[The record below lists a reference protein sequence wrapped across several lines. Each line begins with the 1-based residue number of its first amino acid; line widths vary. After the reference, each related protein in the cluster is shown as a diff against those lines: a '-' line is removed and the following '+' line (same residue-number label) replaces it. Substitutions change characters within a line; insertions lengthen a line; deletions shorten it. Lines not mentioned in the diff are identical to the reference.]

1 MKTHASMH
9 KDRWTIV
16 LLALTIPVTLHAQT
30 TGWLQTGAG
39 PYNYTNTAN
48 WVGGTVNGTWDPTL
62 TLTAAQTATFSG
74 DTLVPSLTFGYAGA
88 FNLTLRS
95 DGTANRS
102 LTLGGNISVATASG
116 AVTIGST
123 TANNGLNIDLGGATR
138 TFNANTGRTLVFPNV
153 ISNGGL
159 IITGG
164 GVVTLSGANTFA
176 DGVSLKAGKVR
187 LQNASALGTGTF
199 NIGDT
204 VGTTAV
210 ILESNTANLVNSQN
224 NPQNWNQDFA
234 FSNTQN
240 LNLGTGV
247 VTLAGSRAIDV
258 TGWTLTV
265 DGAIGGGP
273 YSITKN
279 GGGVLVLNGANT
291 YSGGTIINAGKLQFG
306 PGAVPSTGSVLVNIA
321 GTLNTGSTFTTI
333 QDLLDSGRID
343 TASAGTLALTGN
355 SSDSINFS
363 TGSYS
368 NLLLGASTAS
378 TYTGTL
384 TPFNGVYRLGGGGS
398 ALTFSTANTLTGSN
412 RLVVGAVGSTA
423 GTPTFTAS
431 QNFTGS
437 TTIENQTLA
446 LAGADGEFTAS
457 PITVGKSATLTLD
470 SSTAN
475 VTGRTRAPSVTLNGG
490 LLLTKGNN
498 GADSVDT
505 VSGNI
510 TIDSAPTAGC
520 DFITVDAG
528 SKNAQLHAAELVR
541 TNGAVSVVRGDSLGD
556 SPGASIGNFFVDT
569 PPSLI
574 GGNGSEGA
582 TSLSIVPWLIG
593 SRTTTTGGN
602 ASYDQTFV
610 TYESGRGF
618 RPLDLTTECVS
629 DVASGSTT
637 WQNVRVPNGTT
648 WTLTSDTAI
657 NALLLQGS
665 DPNKVNTVVAGT
677 ATLKVRSGL
686 VILGY
691 HRNAQPRI
699 EVPLDF
705 GNAQG
710 VIIVPQGKASTITQP
725 ISGSNG
731 LVVAQTT
738 TTVST
743 GSGGTGVSLPAN
755 CTYTGD
761 TYIFSLQSIGS
772 STLPSG
778 SRTGN
783 VHVYGILSFGTMTI
797 NGLYGTGDI
806 TKGSGSGT
814 LTLGDNDANGDFTGT
829 ITQSGTLSLTKIGSG
844 TQRLGGVCSYTGA
857 TTVNGGTLVVD
868 CTILSDAHIESN
880 ATLRGTGTIDKSGTA
895 LSVKNGG
902 KLAPGDTNGLG
913 TMTILQ
919 GGVAFEDGAALEV
932 TAGKAGQGEISVAG
946 AVTGAATI
954 PVTVHGE
961 GYGKWKILEAASI
974 EPTFQSATSGVL
986 ITVEAS
992 GTQLWAERLDPVTV
1006 IVIR

>member
-1 MKTHASMH
+1 MKSIKQTLIASLVVA
-9 KDRWTIV
+9 TS
-16 LLALTIPVTLHAQT
+16 LSASGQS

-48 WVGGTVNGTWDPTL
+48 WVGGNVNGIWDSSLIL
-62 TLTAAQTATFSG
+62 TSAQTATFSG
-74 DTLVPSLTFGYAGA
+74 DTLVPSLTFAYTNA
-88 FNLTLRS
+88 FNVTLQS
-95 DGTANRS
+95 DGTTAKTI
-102 LTLGGNISVATASG
+102 TLGGDISVATLSG

-123 TANNGLNIDLGGATR
+123 TANNGLNINLGGETR
-138 TFNANTGRTLVFPNV
+138 TFSVNSGRTLVIPNV
-153 ISNGGL
+153 VTNGGL
-159 IITGG
+159 NITGG

-176 DGVSLKAGKVR
+176 DGLTLKAGKIR

-204 VGTTAV
+204 IGTTAV
-210 ILESNTANLVNSQN
+210 ILESNSANLINSQN

-265 DGAIGGGP
+265 GGAIEGAP
-273 YSITKN
+273 YSLTKN
-279 GGGVLVLNGANT
+279 GVGTLVLNGANT
-291 YSGGTIINAGKLQFG
+291 YGGGTIINAGKLQFG
-306 PGAVPSTGSVLVNIA
+306 LGAVPSTGSVLINIA
-321 GTLNTGSTFTTI
+321 GTLNTGSAFPTI
-333 QDLLDSGRID
+333 QGLLDSGRID
-343 TASAGTLALTGN
+343 TASVGTLALTGN
-355 SSDSINFS
+355 TSDNINFN

-368 NLLLGASTAS
+368 NLLFGASTAS

-384 TPFNGVYRLGGGGS
+384 TPWNGTYRLGGGGA
-398 ALTFSTANTLTGSN
+398 ALTFSVANTLTGTN
-412 RLVVGAVGSTA
+412 RLVVGSVGSLA
-423 GTPTFTAS
+423 GTPTITAS
-431 QNFTGS
+431 QNFSGGAFVD
-437 TTIENQTLA
+437 NQTLS
-446 LAGADGEFTAS
+446 LSGTDGEFTAS

-510 TIDSAPTAGC
+510 TINTAPTAGC
-520 DFITVDAG
+520 NFITVDAG
-528 SKNAQLHAAELVR
+528 TKNGQLHATELAR
-541 TNGAVSVVRGDSLGD
+541 TNGAISVVRGDSLGD
-556 SPGASIGNFFVDT
+556 APGTSIGNFFVDT
-569 PPSLI
+569 PPSLV

-582 TSLSIVPWLIG
+582 TSLSIVPWLVG
-593 SRTTTTGGN
+593 SRTTTGGGN

-610 TYESGRGF
+610 TYEAGRGF
-618 RPLDLTTECVS
+618 RPLDFATECVS
-629 DVASGSTT
+629 NVASGSTT

-648 WTLTSDTAI
+648 WTLSGDTAI

-665 DPNKVNTVVAGT
+665 DPNKVNTVVSGT
-677 ATLKVRSGL
+677 GTLKVRSGL

-710 VIIVPQGKASTITQP
+710 VIIVPQGKSSIITQP

-743 GSGGTGVSLPAN
+743 GSGGSGVSLPAN

-761 TYIFSLQSIGS
+761 TYIFSLQGIGS

-783 VHVYGILSFGTMTI
+783 VHVYGILSIGTMTI
-797 NGLYGTGDI
+797 NGLYGTGDVS
-806 TKGSGSGT
+806 SGGGT
-814 LTLGDNDANGDFTGT
+814 LTLGDNAANGDFNGK
-829 ITQSGTLSLTKIGSG
+829 ITQSGTLSVTKIGTG
-844 TQRLGGVCSYTGA
+844 TQRFGGVCGYAGSTTVSNGTLVIDGTIVSA
-857 TTVNGGTLVVD
+857 TTVQT
-868 CTILSDAHIESN
+868 N
-880 ATLRGTGTIDKSGTA
+880 ATLRGKGTIDKSGTA
-895 LSVKNGG
+895 ITVNNGG
-902 KLAPGDTNGLG
+902 MLAPGDANGIG
-913 TMTILQ
+913 TMTVLQ
-919 GGVAFEDGAALEV
+919 GDVAFANGSKMEV
-932 TAGKAGQGEISVAG
+932 TIGRNGTSMINVAG
-946 AVTGAATI
+946 RVTGSYNI
-954 PVTVHGE
+954 PVTVKGE
-961 GYGKWKILEAASI
+961 DSGKWMVMQATSI
-974 EPTFQSATSGVL
+974 EPNFVSATSGFLFSVDE
-986 ITVEAS
+986 TR
-992 GTQLWAERLDPVTV
+992 TQLWVERINPTTV

>member
-475 VTGRTRAPSVTLNGG
+475 VTGRTRAP
-490 LLLTKGNN
+490 
-498 GADSVDT
+498 
-505 VSGNI
+505 
-510 TIDSAPTAGC
+510 P
-520 DFITVDAG
+520 
-528 SKNAQLHAAELVR
+528 
-541 TNGAVSVVRGDSLGD
+541 
-556 SPGASIGNFFVDT
+556 
-569 PPSLI
+569 
-574 GGNGSEGA
+574 
-582 TSLSIVPWLIG
+582 
-593 SRTTTTGGN
+593 
-602 ASYDQTFV
+602 
-610 TYESGRGF
+610 
-618 RPLDLTTECVS
+618 
-629 DVASGSTT
+629 
-637 WQNVRVPNGTT
+637 
-648 WTLTSDTAI
+648 
-657 NALLLQGS
+657 
-665 DPNKVNTVVAGT
+665 
-677 ATLKVRSGL
+677 
-686 VILGY
+686 
-691 HRNAQPRI
+691 
-699 EVPLDF
+699 
-705 GNAQG
+705 
-710 VIIVPQGKASTITQP
+710 
-725 ISGSNG
+725 
-731 LVVAQTT
+731 
-738 TTVST
+738 
-743 GSGGTGVSLPAN
+743 
-755 CTYTGD
+755 
-761 TYIFSLQSIGS
+761 
-772 STLPSG
+772 
-778 SRTGN
+778 
-783 VHVYGILSFGTMTI
+783 
-797 NGLYGTGDI
+797 
-806 TKGSGSGT
+806 
-814 LTLGDNDANGDFTGT
+814 
-829 ITQSGTLSLTKIGSG
+829 
-844 TQRLGGVCSYTGA
+844 
-857 TTVNGGTLVVD
+857 
-868 CTILSDAHIESN
+868 
-880 ATLRGTGTIDKSGTA
+880 
-895 LSVKNGG
+895 
-902 KLAPGDTNGLG
+902 
-913 TMTILQ
+913 
-919 GGVAFEDGAALEV
+919 
-932 TAGKAGQGEISVAG
+932 
-946 AVTGAATI
+946 
-954 PVTVHGE
+954 
-961 GYGKWKILEAASI
+961 
-974 EPTFQSATSGVL
+974 
-986 ITVEAS
+986 
-992 GTQLWAERLDPVTV
+992 
-1006 IVIR
+1006 